1 MSKAQ
6 RSTSLRFVIVRNWIL
21 VLLALTLGGSG
32 IFADTLLQ
40 DDFGADGTLNGQFP
54 DIGSP
59 WAVSGT
65 NLSVSEGSLFLPNSD
80 GAASSSF
87 PSQSNG
93 TLFAGI
99 SFAVT
104 QSPSMSGS
112 FFFSFLS
119 GPMTVGRL
127 FVTST
132 GDSETF
138 NIGVENNLDNPVAW
152 TSALSV
158 GVNYRAVVGF
168 TEDGTSDLTRLW
180 IDPVTIDS
188 DSVADTAETVASSI
202 DGIRLRSSDPFPS
215 WSTGSEILINEIYV
229 GDSFGAAAVPESNTY
244 PFLMGFFV
252 TAFVL
257 CKRFSSKRND

>member
-1 MSKAQ
+1 M
-6 RSTSLRFVIVRNWIL
+6 F
-21 VLLALTLGGSG
+21 
-32 IFADTLLQ
+32 
-40 DDFGADGTLNGQFP
+40 
-54 DIGSP
+54 
-59 WAVSGT
+59 
-65 NLSVSEGSLFLPNSD
+65 
-80 GAASSSF
+80 
-87 PSQSNG
+87 
-93 TLFAGI
+93 
-99 SFAVT
+99 
-104 QSPSMSGS
+104 GS

-119 GPMTVGRL
+119 GPVTVGRL
-127 FVTST
+127 FVTPT

-138 NIGVENNLDNPVAW
+138 NIGVENNLDNPLIW

-158 GVNYRAVVGF
+158 GANYRAVVGF

-215 WSTGSEILINEIYV
+215 WSTGSEILINEICV
-229 GDSFGAAAVPESNTY
+229 GDSFGAVAVPESNTY